1 MLAAISAIFF
11 CLIFLINVEI
21 ALISPTAKLL
31 DEPSPVEPGISENVE
46 ISIGKLILKYFK
58 TSRTIGLLI
67 LLTEFLNSTSL
78 QLILNYNLENLLVFL
93 L

>member
-11 CLIFLINVEI
+11 LLNFFLINVEI

-67 LLTEFLNSTSL
+67 LLTEFLN
-78 QLILNYNLENLLVFL
+78 QLHSN
-93 L
+93 